1 MTDDESFL
9 YKFAEIVFVLFR
21 TRVKKKVPHRD
32 PNLRL
37 SNFTL
42 QYLTSELQKKTVLKW
57 TFTSFMCDERLRI
70 SNVESVVTVK

>member
-9 YKFAEIVFVLFR
+9 YKFAEIVFVLSR
-21 TRVKKKVPHRD
+21 TREKKKVPHRD

-42 QYLTSELQKKTVLKW
+42 QYLTSELRKTP
-57 TFTSFMCDERLRI
+57 C
-70 SNVESVVTVK
+70 